1 MFQSLN
7 FNLASSRL
15 LTEAYREFLLKSG
28 ADNLRLECVIT
39 GHNTLRNSE
48 KTLPNLRADSIS
60 LGVSQSFYLCLYFSL
75 SVHYPVSQ
83 CTSHFSSSHTCTTLG
98 TRWKTRLLWC
108 HCWIEALF
116 KSWILL
122 LNNFQRKK
130 NRHLHAGL
138 IKDFKLPVHIIES
151 FFISPLVV
159 AIGIWAFVSRGSAD
173 YAPFLFPS
181 LPENG

>member
-1 MFQSLN
+1 MWCCHGWVSQHSWLISLSKSACTSEPIATKQMFQSLN

-15 LTEAYREFLLKSG
+15 LTEAHREFLLKSG

-60 LGVSQSFYLCLYFSL
+60 LGDSQSFYLCLYFSL

-98 TRWKTRLLWC
+98 MRWKTQLLWC

-130 NRHLHAGL
+130 KVD
-138 IKDFKLPVHIIES
+138 ICTQV
-151 FFISPLVV
+151 
-159 AIGIWAFVSRGSAD
+159 
-173 YAPFLFPS
+173 
-181 LPENG
+181 